1 MAKKKDTDE
10 TAEEEPE
17 PKQVVPHSAE
27 ALEQLTKDQRK
38 SQDAYRDTGPNL
50 PG

>member
-10 TAEEEPE
+10 EAVGPE
-17 PKQVVPHSAE
+17 PKEVVPHSAE
-27 ALEQLTKDQRK
+27 ALEQLTKDQK
-38 SQDAYRDTGPNL
+38 ESQDAYRDTGPNL